1 MPDTGHKRRQLEKLR
16 KHADLLDN
24 WIRIPGTGIGIG
36 LDGIL
41 GLLPVIGDTATLVA
55 GLSIV
60 ARAHKMGIRGRAL
73 LEMLL
78 NVGIDYAF
86 GSIPLLGDLFDFFW
100 KSNRRNIRIIEREIE
115 RQERS
120 RPD

>member
-1 MPDTGHKRRQLEKLR
+1 MTNADRKRRQLEKLR

-24 WIRIPGTGIGIG
+24 WIRIPGTRIGIG

-41 GLLPVIGDTATLVA
+41 GLLPVVGDTATLIA

-60 ARAHKMGIRGRAL
+60 ARAHGMGIRGRAL
-73 LEMLL
+73 LEMLF

-86 GSIPLLGDLFDFFW
+86 GTIPLLGDLFDFFW
-100 KSNRRNIRIIEREIE
+100 KSNQRNIRIIECEIE
-115 RQERS
+115 RRE
-120 RPD
+120 